1 MGSIGCRPGLRW
13 QGAIAASGC
22 YEPPGTT
29 QERAGLTLGAFR
41 IPDRLLP
48 YTSRMTFRRR
58 TMLVL
63 ACWFA
68 PTLLTAQATASTPP
82 SPEKIE
88 AAARRITAAAKFAT
102 FVTLDD
108 TGAPRAR
115 TVQPLA
121 PDSTWTVWFATNPR
135 TRKVQD
141 ITRDGRVVL
150 HWFDAPNFAYVA
162 LTGRARIV
170 RSRAEKDAHWDP
182 AWNAFYTE
190 RDTSV
195 VLVAVTATHLEVV
208 SAKDGVE
215 GDKATWRPPVLR
227 PKKR

>member
-1 MGSIGCRPGLRW
+1 M
-13 QGAIAASGC
+13 
-22 YEPPGTT
+22 
-29 QERAGLTLGAFR
+29 TL
-41 IPDRLLP
+41 
-48 YTSRMTFRRR
+48 RRR
-58 TMLVL
+58 TILVL
-63 ACWFA
+63 ASCFA
-68 PTLLTAQATASTPP
+68 PVLLRAQAAPFTPP

-88 AAARRITAAAKFAT
+88 AAARRITTAVRFAT
-102 FVTLDD
+102 FVTLDER
-108 TGAPRAR
+108 GAPRAR
-115 TVQPLA
+115 TVQPKA

-162 LTGRARIV
+162 MTGRARIV

-182 AWNAFYTE
+182 AWSEFYKE

-195 VLVAVTATHLEVV
+195 VLIAVTPTQLEVV
-208 SAKDGVE
+208 SAKDSVE

-227 PKKR
+227 PKKP